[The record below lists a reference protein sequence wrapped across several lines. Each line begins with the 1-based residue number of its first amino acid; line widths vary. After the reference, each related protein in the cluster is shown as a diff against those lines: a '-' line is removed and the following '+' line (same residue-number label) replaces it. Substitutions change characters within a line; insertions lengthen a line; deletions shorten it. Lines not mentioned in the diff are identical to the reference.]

1 MSNYATKFAKKADL
15 ANLKSDVDD
24 LDIDKLKIVPVDLN
38 KLNNVVK
45 NVVIKRLYM
54 INWSKKLKLFTLM
67 ILAF

>member
-24 LDIDKLKIVPVDLN
+24 LDIDKSKIVPVDLN

-67 ILAF
+67 IV

>member
-24 LDIDKLKIVPVDLN
+24 LDIDKLKVVTVDLN

-54 INWSKKLKLFTLM
+54 IKLKLFTLM

>member
-15 ANLKSDVDD
+15 ASLKSDVND
-24 LDIDKLKIVPVDLN
+24 LDIDKLKIVTVDLN

-54 INWSKKLKLFTLM
+54 IKLKLFTLM

>member
-24 LDIDKLKIVPVDLN
+24 LDIDKSKIVPVDLN

>member
-15 ANLKSDVDD
+15 ASLKSDVND
-24 LDIDKLKIVPVDLN
+24 LDIDKLKIVTVDLN

-54 INWSKKLKLFTLM
+54 IKLKLLTLM

>member
-15 ANLKSDVDD
+15 ASLKSDVND
-24 LDIDKLKIVPVDLN
+24 LDIDKLKIVTVDLN

>member
-24 LDIDKLKIVPVDLN
+24 LDIDKSKIVPVDLN

-54 INWSKKLKLFTLM
+54 INWSKKLKLVTLM